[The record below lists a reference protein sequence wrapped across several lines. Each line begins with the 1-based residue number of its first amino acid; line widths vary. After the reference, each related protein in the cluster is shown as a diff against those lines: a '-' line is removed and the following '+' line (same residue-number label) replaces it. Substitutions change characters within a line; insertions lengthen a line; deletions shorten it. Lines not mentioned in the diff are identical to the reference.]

1 MIEAVLRVHLPCTW
15 VAAVT
20 EAPGA
25 SLSIVEQKPIG
36 DGLLQSLV
44 EVDPGEADPEA
55 ILEVLR
61 ANPFV
66 AEVEAATRGAGRL
79 LLTLKVRECDACN
92 ILVHSKCFLTDA
104 TATESEGLEW
114 HLVAPKGEDV
124 EALVRSLG
132 ARGLDAELAAVRPA
146 KAEAMLTD
154 RQESVISLAYDLGYF
169 EFPKRIKLTQLAG
182 RLGVSKSTLSEILR
196 AGEAKILHA
205 YFHGLVRGTR

>member
-1 MIEAVLRVHLPCTW
+1 M
-15 VAAVT
+15 
-20 EAPGA
+20 
-25 SLSIVEQKPIG
+25 
-36 DGLLQSLV
+36 
-44 EVDPGEADPEA
+44 
-55 ILEVLR
+55 
-61 ANPFV
+61 
-66 AEVEAATRGAGRL
+66 
-79 LLTLKVRECDACN
+79 
-92 ILVHSKCFLTDA
+92 
-104 TATESEGLEW
+104 
-114 HLVAPKGEDV
+114 APKGEDV